1 MNIQVHNH
9 LNLDFFLGG
18 GNERGEKAEIAQKKD
33 KSFQVL
39 GYSMNMTCRKFS
51 ITDFLIF
58 RHKIF
63 MKKTQ

>member
-9 LNLDFFLGG
+9 LNLDYFSVGD
-18 GNERGEKAEIAQKKD
+18 ERWEKAEIAQKKD

-51 ITDFLIF
+51 I
-58 RHKIF
+58 
-63 MKKTQ
+63 KKSK